1 MNRIITTLITL
12 LLIQLLVVNK
22 TYSSETKVKDC
33 FEKLNRATFA
43 LNMGL
48 DKVIFKPISKG
59 YRKLPSPI
67 RTGTGNA
74 LSNLSNLIT
83 IPNNI
88 LQGDFGSAAN
98 NSARLLINTTIG
110 IAGIFDPA
118 NSLGF
123 EKREKEDFGQSLG
136 VMGVGEGCYL
146 VLPVLGPSTVRDTL
160 GSLIAMNG
168 GDVWHN
174 ITVRDDEEYVKEF
187 KESDYWVSRVTSGVD
202 FRAKN
207 LEAFDAMEKNSVD
220 LYATVRSLYLQDRKK
235 KINNSGGKTEAMDD
249 GDWDTLESINFRYEV
264 FKRNFFS
271 IIIGLI
277 LTNTSWAKC
286 FRFY

>member
-1 MNRIITTLITL
+1 MNRIITTFFGI
-12 LLIQLLVVNK
+12 LLVQFLVVKN
-22 TYSSETKVKDC
+22 TYSNEGEVKDC

-43 LNMGL
+43 FNMGL
-48 DKVIFKPISKG
+48 DKVIFKPVSKG

-83 IPNNI
+83 IPNNL

-98 NSARLLINTTIG
+98 NGVRLLINTTLG

-118 NSLGF
+118 DSFGF
-123 EKREKEDFGQSLG
+123 EKREKEDFGQTLG

-146 VLPVLGPSTVRDTL
+146 VLPVLGPTTVRDTV
-160 GSLIAMNG
+160 GSFVAMNG

-174 ITVRDDEEYVKEF
+174 ITVRDDEEYVREF
-187 KESDYWVSRVTSGVD
+187 KESDYWVSRVASGVD

-207 LEAFDAMEKNSVD
+207 LEAFDAMEKSSVD
-220 LYATVRSLYLQDRKK
+220 LYATVRSLYLQDRKR
-235 KINNSGGKTEAMDD
+235 KISNSSQKTEAMED
-249 GDWDTLESINFRYEV
+249 GDWDTLENQ
-264 FKRNFFS
+264 
-271 IIIGLI
+271 
-277 LTNTSWAKC
+277 
-286 FRFY
+286 

>member
-1 MNRIITTLITL
+1 MNKIITSLCAL

-22 TYSSETKVKDC
+22 SYSADDEVKDC

-43 LNMGL
+43 LNQGL
-48 DKVIFKPISKG
+48 DKVIFKPIAKG

-98 NSARLLINTTIG
+98 NSARLVINTTLG

-123 EKREKEDFGQSLG
+123 EKERKRTLDNLLGLWELEK
-136 VMGVGEGCYL
+136 VV
-146 VLPVLGPSTVRDTL
+146 
-160 GSLIAMNG
+160 I
-168 GDVWHN
+168 
-174 ITVRDDEEYVKEF
+174 
-187 KESDYWVSRVTSGVD
+187 
-202 FRAKN
+202 
-207 LEAFDAMEKNSVD
+207 
-220 LYATVRSLYLQDRKK
+220 
-235 KINNSGGKTEAMDD
+235 
-249 GDWDTLESINFRYEV
+249 
-264 FKRNFFS
+264 
-271 IIIGLI
+271 
-277 LTNTSWAKC
+277 
-286 FRFY
+286 

>member
-1 MNRIITTLITL
+1 MNRIITTLFTIFI
-12 LLIQLLVVNK
+12 IQLLVVNK
-22 TYSSETKVKDC
+22 TLGNEGEVRDC

-48 DKVIFKPISKG
+48 DKVVFKPISKG

-74 LSNLSNLIT
+74 LNNLSNLIT

-88 LQGDFGSAAN
+88 LQGDLGSAAN
-98 NSARLLINTTIG
+98 NSARLLINTTLG

-118 NSLGF
+118 NSFGF
-123 EKREKEDFGQSLG
+123 KKREKEDFGQTLG

-146 VLPVLGPSTVRDTL
+146 VLPVLGPTTIRDTV
-160 GSLIAMNG
+160 GSLVAMNG

-187 KESDYWVSRVTSGVD
+187 KESDYWASRVTSGVD

-235 KINNSGGKTEAMDD
+235 KINNTNEKTEAMED
-249 GDWDTLESINFRYEV
+249 GDWDTLENQ
-264 FKRNFFS
+264 
-271 IIIGLI
+271 
-277 LTNTSWAKC
+277 
-286 FRFY
+286 

>member
-1 MNRIITTLITL
+1 MNRIMRTLLAL
-12 LLIQLLVVNK
+12 LLIQFLVVQK
-22 TYSSETKVKDC
+22 THGNEVEVKDC

-67 RTGTGNA
+67 RSGTSNA

-98 NSARLLINTTIG
+98 NSARLIINTTLG

-118 NSLGF
+118 NSFGF
-123 EKREKEDFGQSLG
+123 EKRGKEDFGQSLG

-146 VLPVLGPSTVRDTL
+146 VLPVLGPSTVRDTV
-160 GSLIAMNG
+160 GSLISMNG
-168 GDVWHN
+168 GDIWHN
-174 ITVRDDEEYVKEF
+174 ITVRDD
-187 KESDYWVSRVTSGVD
+187 
-202 FRAKN
+202 
-207 LEAFDAMEKNSVD
+207 
-220 LYATVRSLYLQDRKK
+220 
-235 KINNSGGKTEAMDD
+235 
-249 GDWDTLESINFRYEV
+249 
-264 FKRNFFS
+264 
-271 IIIGLI
+271 
-277 LTNTSWAKC
+277 
-286 FRFY
+286 

>member
-1 MNRIITTLITL
+1 MNKIITTLCAL
-12 LLIQLLVVNK
+12 LLIQFLVVNK
-22 TYSSETKVKDC
+22 SYSSDNEVKDC
-33 FEKLNRATFA
+33 FEKLNRVTFA

-48 DKVIFKPISKG
+48 DKVIFKPIAKG

-74 LSNLSNLIT
+74 LNNLSNLIT

-98 NSARLLINTTIG
+98 NSVRLVINTTLG

-118 NSLGF
+118 NSFGF

-136 VMGVGEGCYL
+136 VLGVGEGCYL
-146 VLPVLGPSTVRDTL
+146 VLPVLGPTTIRDTV

-187 KESDYWVSRVTSGVD
+187 KESDYWASRVTSGVD

-235 KINNSGGKTEAMDD
+235 KINNSNDKTEAMED
-249 GDWDTLESINFRYEV
+249 GDWDTLENQ
-264 FKRNFFS
+264 
-271 IIIGLI
+271 
-277 LTNTSWAKC
+277 
-286 FRFY
+286 